1 MSSPNL
7 RLFLAAPVPEGQLAW
22 VAEQTEALGPLWPG
36 ARWVPTEN
44 QHVTLKF
51 LGSTAPD
58 LLDAVAARCRQIA
71 TAHAPSTLRLSDLGA
86 FPNPRRARVLWV
98 GLDDPAGLLASLAAA
113 LDGSLKPLGFASEG
127 RTFTPHL
134 TLARFKTPL
143 RLNDL
148 PPLGDPPAA
157 FRLGGFD
164 LWRSHLGR
172 AGARYERLVHFA
184 LGGARAA
191 PAGASP

>member
-7 RLFLAAPVPEGQLAW
+7 RLFLAAPVPERQLAW
-22 VAEQTEALGPLWPG
+22 VAEQTEALVALWPG

-58 LLDAVAARCRQIA
+58 LLDAVATRCGEIA
-71 TAHAPSTLRLSDLGA
+71 TAHAPSPLRLSGLGV

-98 GLDDPAGLLASLAAA
+98 GLDDRSALLASLAAA
-113 LDGSLKPLGFASEG
+113 LDAALEPLGFASEG
-127 RTFTPHL
+127 RAFTPHL
-134 TLARFKTPL
+134 TLARFKAPL
-143 RLNDL
+143 RLNEL
-148 PPLGDPPAA
+148 PKLADPPAA

-172 AGARYERLVHFA
+172 AGASYERLVHFP
-184 LGGARAA
+184 LGR
-191 PAGASP
+191 